1 MAEEKETKKPKLKK
15 TSQKW
20 KMYEKK
26 GDKLEKQK
34 TCPKCGAGVFMAKHK
49 DRHTCGSCSYSEFL
63 LKKTEEKK
71 KI

>member
-1 MAEEKETKKPKLKK
+1 MAEEQKGKKPKLKK

-26 GDKLEKQK
+26 ESKVEKRK

-49 DRHTCGSCSYSEFL
+49 DRYSCGACHYTEFIKEID
-63 LKKTEEKK
+63 KKST
-71 KI
+71 